1 VLSILTFSYKVVM
14 LAPDYFM
21 HGGSLANLAPW
32 AAAAVLINVMTG
44 SLSAVAHRDHICL
57 SLLSPFFDF
66 YQGILLNCSW
76 LIAMFDEARGAG
88 MRW

>member
-1 VLSILTFSYKVVM
+1 MFSYKAVM
-14 LAPDYFM
+14 LAPDYFL
-21 HGGSLANLAPW
+21 HGGSPW

-57 SLLSPFFDF
+57 SLLSPFFDL